1 MSMNTSKINKQLYTY
16 LRSLSYKRVNGVVT
30 ADDAHRF
37 LSRKGIRKNPNVRLS
52 YINKTFSSHT
62 FIPMGTAASSREQA
76 KYRKITQWYA
86 IA

>member
-1 MSMNTSKINKQLYTY
+1 MNDNRLERQLHSY
-16 LRSLSYKRVNGVVT
+16 LRGLSFRRVNGVVT

-37 LSRKGIRKNPNVRLS
+37 LGRKGVRNAPEVRLS
-52 YINKTFSSHT
+52 YINRVFRSRT
-62 FIPMGTAASSREQA
+62 FINMGERASQREQA